1 MKRLIGCIAAIGA
14 VALVIGIGVYFTLGA
29 SPAKKLMKEQPYT
42 FSEIDKNIGK
52 EKQES
57 YVKDGGC
64 VFTAYPETGN
74 KATDSA
80 LKQYVDDALAL
91 LDTHLTELEKT
102 DSDLIPRLVVDYS
115 TEIWE
120 NATGIRIF
128 YELTDIG
135 EGENQTISAG
145 KNYFYLDAES
155 NLLDLNGLLGEESD
169 QKIAQMLK
177 AYNRSFDDI
186 TAFQLSEDT
195 LNLYWADGQEQLSV
209 SAIRR
214 AGVIDPDKPMIALT
228 FDDGPGRYSR
238 DFADLLTRYGARGTF
253 FVLGM
258 NVENFAED
266 LKYVYEQGN
275 EIASH
280 TMRHKNLNLLSTAEI
295 QKEIDQAANAIH
307 DAIGVYPT
315 LVRTPYGNANDKV
328 MNVINGPMIKWSVDT
343 LDWKTRDAQSVK
355 NEIIKGADDGE
366 IILLHEIYESSLDGL
381 EMALKELSAEGYQF
395 VTVSELMQYRGV
407 TPECKHYYSIEK
419 E

>member
-29 SPAKKLMKEQPYT
+29 SPAKKLMKEQPYV
-42 FSEIDKNIGK
+42 FSDTDKNIGK
-52 EKQES
+52 EKRES

-80 LKQYVDDALAL
+80 LKQYVDDALAQ
-91 LDTHLTELEKT
+91 LDTHLTELEKAE
-102 DSDLIPRLVVDYS
+102 SEMVPRLVVDYS
-115 TEIWE
+115 TAPWE
-120 NATGIRIF
+120 NATCIRLF

-135 EGENQTISAG
+135 QTESQTVSAG
-145 KNYFYLDAES
+145 ATYYYLDAANE
-155 NLLDLNGLLGEESD
+155 LMDLNGLLGEESD
-169 QKIAQMLK
+169 KKIAQMLK
-177 AYNRSFDDI
+177 AYNRSLDEI
-186 TAFQLSEDT
+186 TAFQLHEDT

-209 SAIRR
+209 NAIRR
-214 AGVIDPDKPMIALT
+214 SGVIDPDKPMVALT

-238 DFADLLTRYGARGTF
+238 EFADLLTRYGARATF
-253 FVLGM
+253 FVLGA
-258 NVENFAED
+258 NVKNFAED
-266 LKYVYEQGN
+266 LQYVYEQGN

-280 TMRHKNLNLLSTAEI
+280 TMRHKNLNLLSTADIE
-295 QKEIDQAANAIH
+295 KEIDQAAEAIH

-328 MNVINGPMIKWSVDT
+328 MKVIDGPMIKWSVDT
-343 LDWKTRDAQSVK
+343 EDWKSRNAQAVK
-355 NEIIKGADDGE
+355 NEIIKGCGDGE
-366 IILLHEIYESSLDGL
+366 IILLHEIYQSSLEGL
-381 EMALKELSAEGYQF
+381 ELALKELSAKDYQF